1 MADESYKLFMD
12 LRQHPL
18 FVDYLEQ
25 YSPLKLLSRINISS
39 RPTKRNGNS
48 KLKLEDLRAIS
59 FVTSWSQ
66 LKQNIPGFYG
76 VGTALKKMKDEG
88 HWEEIKQLYYSSGF
102 FKTMLDNCMMSMS
115 KSDFRVTAY
124 LQKDKKFGAF
134 WQMLKDE
141 YELTKEPC

>member
-1 MADESYKLFMD
+1 M
-12 LRQHPL
+12 
-18 FVDYLEQ
+18 
-25 YSPLKLLSRINISS
+25 SRINISS
-39 RPTKRNGNS
+39 RPTKRNADAE
-48 KLKLEDLRAIS
+48 LKLEDLRAIS

-88 HWEEIKQLYYSSGF
+88 KWEEVKQLYQTSGF
-102 FKTMLDNCMMSMS
+102 FNTMLDNCMMSMS

-141 YELTKEPC
+141 YDLTKAMLIELTDSKGADGRISRLSAAP